1 MTELL
6 IDNKKYFVVPEKEY
20 FNLQKKAVKK
30 TVPEKFFSIDEARA
44 YSKKLIH
51 QWSKIK

>member
-6 IDNKKYFVVPEKEY
+6 IDNKKYFVVPQKEY
-20 FNLQKKAVKK
+20 FLLQKKAALKK
-30 TVPEKFFSIDEARA
+30 PTEKTFSIDEARV

-51 QWSKIK
+51 QWAKEK